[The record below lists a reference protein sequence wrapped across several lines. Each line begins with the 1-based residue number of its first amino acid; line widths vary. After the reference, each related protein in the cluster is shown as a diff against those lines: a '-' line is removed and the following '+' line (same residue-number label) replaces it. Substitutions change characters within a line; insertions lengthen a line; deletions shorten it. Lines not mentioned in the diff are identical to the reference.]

1 MTATYEK
8 IATTTLGSATNT
20 VTFSSISATY
30 TDLIV
35 VCNGSV
41 SNDTDEPRLRL
52 NGDTSTNYS
61 TTNLRGNG
69 TSAQSNRYSN
79 QTSILL
85 ENVFGW
91 KNTNNNTAIWQIFN
105 YSNSTT
111 YKSVLGRNANP
122 SASISS
128 CAGLWRNT
136 SVVTS
141 ISLFGVGSDF
151 TIGSTFTLYGIKAE

>member
-1 MTATYEK
+1 MAATYEK
-8 IATTTLGSATNT
+8 IATTTLGSAANT
-20 VTFSSISATY
+20 VTFSSIAGTY

-41 SNDTDEPRLRL
+41 SNDTDEPRLRF
-52 NGDTSTNYS
+52 NGDTGNNYS

-79 QTSILL
+79 QTSIVL

-111 YKSVLGRNANP
+111 YKSVLGRNAIHLLVFRL
-122 SASISS
+122 A
-128 CAGLWRNT
+128 L
-136 SVVTS
+136 V
-141 ISLFGVGSDF
+141 
-151 TIGSTFTLYGIKAE
+151 YGEILPL